1 MANELDRQLREWADN
16 AMRPKE
22 PVEPEHHEACVP
34 LYSCHPQCP
43 VLWTETMKRVGESL
57 TAVVDMVNE
66 GNLDAEHVVRE
77 GRDD

>member
-1 MANELDRQLREWADN
+1 VANELDKNLREWADN

-22 PVEPEHHEACVP
+22 PVEPEHHEGCVP
-34 LYSCHPQCP
+34 LYSCHPQCE
-43 VLWTETMKRVGESL
+43 VLWTETMKRVGASL

-66 GNLDAEHVVRE
+66 GDANPEDVVRE

>member
-1 MANELDRQLREWADN
+1 VANELDRQLREWADK

-22 PVEPEHHEACVP
+22 PVEPEHHESCVP
-34 LYSCHPQCP
+34 LYSCHSQCP

-57 TAVVDMVNE
+57 TAVVDMVNQ
-66 GNLDAEHVVRE
+66 GDLDPEHVVRK